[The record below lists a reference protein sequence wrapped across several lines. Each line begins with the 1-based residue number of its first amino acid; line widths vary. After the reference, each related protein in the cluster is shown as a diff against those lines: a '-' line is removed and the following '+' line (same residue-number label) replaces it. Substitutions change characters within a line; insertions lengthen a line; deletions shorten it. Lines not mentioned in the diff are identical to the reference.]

1 MKTPTLIRSLLHLAT
16 GMLFLALAS
25 PMARATPTL
34 LQQITLNPGWNAVH
48 VRVQPNT
55 PNLDTLFAGLPIQ
68 GVWTYVQGTGSP
80 DFIQEVSEAALSK
93 AGWISWVPASSPD
106 AFQNDLSRL
115 QVNRSYLIHYTGATS
130 TNVVVG
136 GRPALRPAAWLP
148 DAYNLRGLPVDPS
161 FQPTFLD
168 FFRFS
173 AAHYSATGGLQP
185 IYRLNGAG
193 VWTRVA
199 PTDQIAPG
207 TAYWIF
213 TNGSSDYQAPLG
225 LSIPAGDGLD
235 YLDVVDEITLT
246 TSNAAE
252 TGAEVTLSDLSSPT
266 NNPLSH
272 AVRLTDGTLTWPI
285 LPSPLVFQLPA
296 KDSRNQRI
304 AVRRADMTNELFE
317 TVLEIKD
324 GRGSCHYL
332 AVSVIRP
339 VAPASVSSTASP
351 NAKSLG
357 LSTAHAGLWIGT
369 ATINAVS
376 EAHSGPLSTNLEQGF
391 TRVLETNA
399 VTRLVTTNLV
409 PNSVV
414 RTNVSMATTPT
425 GSEFRLRVLVHVDQT
440 GRARLLKEVIQMWQ
454 NGTVSNAADGTTV
467 ALTPGRVVLVTDD
480 TKISQFTGITA
491 RDGDVVGRRISSA
504 GFDFAGNELPL
515 SGSFEI
521 GSSVRGTNT
530 MSETFATNPFRHR
543 YHPDN
548 SRGFNLRRVIELE
561 LSPPGTNAP
570 PGYGERVLEGS
581 YHETVTGLHRTN
593 IVVAGTLQLSRVSTT
608 SVLNQ

>member
-1 MKTPTLIRSLLHLAT
+1 MKIIQSPSRFWLLAFRA
-16 GMLFLALAS
+16 MLLPLVCL
-25 PMARATPTL
+25 MARATPTV
-34 LQQITLNPGWNAVH
+34 LQPITLNPGWNAVH
-48 VRVQPNT
+48 IRVQPST
-55 PNLDTLFAGLPIQ
+55 PNLDTLFAGIPIE

-80 DFIQEVSEAALSK
+80 DFIQEVSEAALTK
-93 AGWISWVPASSPD
+93 AGWISWVPSTSPD

-115 QVNRSYLIHYTGATS
+115 QVNRSYLIHYSGASS
-130 TNVVVG
+130 TNLVVA
-136 GRPALRPAAWLP
+136 GRPALRSATWLP
-148 DAYNLRGLPVDPS
+148 DAFNLRGLPVDPS
-161 FQPTFLD
+161 FQPTFQD

-173 AAHYSATGGLQP
+173 AAHFSATGGLQP
-185 IYRLNGAG
+185 IYRLNGSG

-199 PTDQIAPG
+199 PTDLVMAG
-207 TAYWIF
+207 MAYWIF
-213 TNGSSDYQAPLG
+213 SKGSSDYQAPLG

-235 YLDVVDEITLT
+235 YLDVVDEFTLT
-246 TSNAAE
+246 TAN
-252 TGAEVTLSDLSSPT
+252 GAESGVNVTLTDLSAPT
-266 NNPLSH
+266 NSPLSY
-272 AVRLTDGTLTWPI
+272 AQRLTDGTLTWPV
-285 LPSPLVFQLPA
+285 LPSPLVFSLPA
-296 KDSRNQRI
+296 KDSINQRI
-304 AVRRADMTNELFE
+304 GVRRADMTNELFE

-324 GRGSCHYL
+324 GRGSCHYI
-332 AVSVIRP
+332 AVSVNHP
-339 VAPASVSSTASP
+339 GASAAVSSSASP
-351 NAKSLG
+351 DAKSIG

-369 ATINAVS
+369 ATIHAVS

-399 VTRLVTTNLV
+399 TTRLVTTTLV

-480 TKISQFTGITA
+480 TKLSQFTGITA

-530 MSETFATNPFRHR
+530 MSETFATNPFRHK

-548 SRGFNLRRVIELE
+548 ARGFNLRRVIELE
-561 LSPPGTNAP
+561 LAPPGTNAP
-570 PGYGERVLEGS
+570 PGYGERVLEGT

>member
-1 MKTPTLIRSLLHLAT
+1 MKTPTPIRSLLHLAT
-16 GMLFLALAS
+16 GMLFLALACAT
-25 PMARATPTL
+25 ARATPTL
-34 LQQITLNPGWNAVH
+34 LQPITLNPGWNAVH
-48 VRVQPNT
+48 IRVQPNT

-93 AGWISWVPASSPD
+93 AGWISWVPSASPD

-130 TNVVVG
+130 TNLVVA
-136 GRPALRPAAWLP
+136 GRPALRSAAWLP
-148 DAYNLRGLPVDPS
+148 DAFNLRGLPVDPS
-161 FQPTFLD
+161 FLPTFLD

-173 AAHYSATGGLQP
+173 AAHYSTTGGLQP

-199 PTDQIAPG
+199 PTDQVTPG

-235 YLDVVDEITLT
+235 YLDVVDEVTLT

-252 TGAEVTLSDLSSPT
+252 TPADVTVSDLSSPT

-272 AVRLTDGTLTWPI
+272 AVRLTDGTLTWPS
-285 LPSPLVFQLPA
+285 LPSPLVFRLPA
-296 KDSRNQRI
+296 KDSLDQRI

-332 AVSVIRP
+332 AVSVNHP
-339 VAPASVSSTASP
+339 LAAASVSSTASP
-351 NAKSLG
+351 AAKSLG

-530 MSETFATNPFRHR
+530 MSETFATNPFRHK

-548 SRGFNLRRVIELE
+548 ARGFNLRRVIELE
-561 LSPPGTNAP
+561 LAPPGTNAP